1 MNIEPKDE
9 NEEMQNV
16 SIPVSKLK
24 LLPVDERNRLVGLI
38 EQNIGKHAWIT
49 LDHTDPRKILVVLHP
64 EHARMVKVGWL
75 QNVDMDTERKE
86 LMGK

>member
-1 MNIEPKDE
+1 MKIEPKDE

-16 SIPVSKLK
+16 SIQVSKLK
-24 LLPVDERNRLVGLI
+24 LLPIDERNRLVGLI
-38 EQNIGKHAWIT
+38 EQNIGKSAFIT
-49 LDHTDPRKILVVLHP
+49 LDHTDPRKILVTLHP

-75 QNVDMDTERKE
+75 QDVDMDVEQKE

>member
-38 EQNIGKHAWIT
+38 EQNIGKHAFIT
-49 LDHTDPRKILVVLHP
+49 LDHTDPRTILVVLHT
-64 EHARMVKVGWL
+64 EHVRMVKVGWL
-75 QNVDMDTERKE
+75 QNVDMDTSQKE